1 MKHIIVQPTDS
12 VDFVRQELDASGVWF
27 RNPQPQW
34 LPNLMPEVLGIASRG
49 TDFTF
54 STFRKFGFLNPDFI
68 SIPAGSNFRVQV
80 FMPLGRRFGE
90 GIWGAVSYFAAG
102 QPPVAH
108 GERFSLSDGGLRRQ
122 LDRLFQHSAIDPL
135 RDLDK
140 RPRYEIW
147 VRHNWDASVIAPGLF
162 DLPGWARGIDPDD
175 PRAADKL
182 RALRAPM
189 SGADYLELRAR
200 ERAAREREAALADD
214 VPQPPAATEEQA
226 LPPDAFRYVGDEP
239 DIRLHEHAPHPS
251 ASASEASDAPD
262 APDAPAAPV
271 DPLQEMSRE
280 ELVEAKKRKARIAR
294 ATQGKVAADKFNADA
309 AKAHAEKVVRRLE
322 HEGQL

>member
-12 VDFVRQELDASGVWF
+12 VDFVRQDLDASNVWF
-27 RNPQPQW
+27 RNPQPMW
-34 LPNLMPEVLGIASRG
+34 LPILLPEVLSIVSRG
-49 TDFTF
+49 GADLTF
-54 STFRKFGFLNPDFI
+54 STFRQFGFVDPGFI
-68 SIPAGSNFRVQV
+68 SIPGGSNFRVQI
-80 FMPLGRRFGE
+80 FMPLGRRFGAD
-90 GIWGAVSYFAAG
+90 IWGAITYFAAG

-108 GERFSLSDGGLRRQ
+108 GERFSISDGGLRKQ

-147 VRHNWDASVIAPGLF
+147 IRHNWDASVIAPGLF
-162 DLPGWARGIDPDD
+162 DLPKWQRDIDPDD
-175 PRAADKL
+175 PRAAAKL
-182 RALRAPM
+182 QALRAPM

-239 DIRLHEHAPHPS
+239 DIRLHEQAPHPS
-251 ASASEASDAPD
+251 ALASDSEAS
-262 APDAPAAPV
+262 
-271 DPLQEMSRE
+271 E
-280 ELVEAKKRKARIAR
+280 
-294 ATQGKVAADKFNADA
+294 FA
-309 AKAHAEKVVRRLE
+309 AKIRGAGRSLAGNKPRGSRRGEKAQGSDRQSDARKSRRR
-322 HEGQL
+322 QV